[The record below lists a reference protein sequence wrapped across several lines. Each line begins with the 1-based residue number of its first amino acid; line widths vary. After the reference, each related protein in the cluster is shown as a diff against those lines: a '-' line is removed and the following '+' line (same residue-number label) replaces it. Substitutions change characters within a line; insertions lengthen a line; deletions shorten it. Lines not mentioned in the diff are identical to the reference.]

1 MRSVAETVLLFWF
14 GNTDLSADIP
24 KSSDW
29 FKASETFDQELKDKF
44 EKIHCQAILG
54 KLDHLMDTA
63 VECLALIIILD
74 QFSRNLHRNSP
85 KAFEADSKTREIA
98 RTALANNFD
107 KQYGNW
113 QKIFCYLPFEHSEFL
128 EDHEFISPYFEALE
142 GQEFENSR
150 KTAREHMKVI
160 QKYGRYPH
168 RNNVMGR
175 INTPEEEEYLEN
187 PPLWGKTKAEAAE
200 ILERRKTKKRGK
212 AS

>member
-24 KSSDW
+24 KSSNW

-44 EKIHCQAILG
+44 EKIHRQATLG
-54 KLDHLMDTA
+54 KLDHLMETA
-63 VECLALIIILD
+63 AECLALIIILD

-107 KQYGNW
+107 KEYSNW
-113 QKIFCYLPFEHSEFL
+113 PKIFCYLPFEHSEFL

-175 INTPEEEEYLEN
+175 INTPEEEKYLEN

-200 ILERRKTKKRGK
+200 ILERRKTKNRGK

>member
-1 MRSVAETVLLFWF
+1 MRSVAEQVLLFWF
-14 GNTDLSADIP
+14 RNADLSTNIP
-24 KSSDW
+24 KSPDW
-29 FKASETFDQELKDKF
+29 FKASRTFDQELKDKF

-54 KLDHLMDTA
+54 KLDYLVDTA
-63 VECLALIIILD
+63 AECLALIIILD
-74 QFSRNLHRNSP
+74 QFSRNLYRNSP

-98 RTALANNFD
+98 RTALVNNFD
-107 KQYGNW
+107 KEYSNW
-113 QKIFCYLPFEHSEFL
+113 PKIFCYLPFEHSEVL

-142 GQEFENSR
+142 GKEFENSR

-175 INTPEEEEYLEN
+175 INTPEEDKYLEN

-200 ILERRKTKKRGK
+200 ILKRRKNKKRSQ

>member
-24 KSSDW
+24 RSSNW

-44 EKIHCQAILG
+44 EKIHRQATLG
-54 KLDHLMDTA
+54 KLDHFMETA
-63 VECLALIIILD
+63 AECLALLIILD

-107 KQYGNW
+107 KEFSNW
-113 QKIFCYLPFEHSEFL
+113 PKIFCYLPFEHSEFL
-128 EDHEFISPYFEALE
+128 DDHEFISPYFEALE

-175 INTPEEEEYLEN
+175 INTPEEEKYLEN

-200 ILERRKTKKRGK
+200 ILKRRKNKKESK